1 MFASGFSLLAPKP
14 SLSPGFAPHPRS
26 VREST
31 PVFPDVPE
39 ATGGHGGPLNVRQ
52 RFLLGERVDINRA
65 GIRELSELPGISDP
79 IAREIA
85 RERARRGGFRR
96 PEDLLAVRGI
106 KEKRL
111 KKILPFLTVIPN
123 N

>member
-1 MFASGFSLLAPKP
+1 MAPKR
-14 SLSPGFAPHPRS
+14 SISSEFATHPRS
-26 VREST
+26 VCESA

-39 ATGGHGGPLNVRQ
+39 ATGGHGGPLTVHQ
-52 RFLLGERVDINRA
+52 RFLLGKRVDVNRA
-65 GIRELSELPGISDP
+65 GILELSGLPGISDP

-85 RERARRGGFRR
+85 RERARRGGFLR

-111 KKILPFLTVIPN
+111 KKILPFIVIFPN

>member
-1 MFASGFSLLAPKP
+1 M
-14 SLSPGFAPHPRS
+14 
-26 VREST
+26 
-31 PVFPDVPE
+31 DV
-39 ATGGHGGPLNVRQ
+39 
-52 RFLLGERVDINRA
+52 NRA
-65 GIRELSELPGISDP
+65 GIPELSGLPGISDP

-85 RERARRGGFRR
+85 RERAERGRFRR

-111 KKILPFLTVIPN
+111 KKILPFIAIFPN

>member
-1 MFASGFSLLAPKP
+1 
-14 SLSPGFAPHPRS
+14 
-26 VREST
+26 
-31 PVFPDVPE
+31 VPE
-39 ATGGHGGPLNVRQ
+39 ATGGHGGPLTVRQ
-52 RFLLGERVDINRA
+52 RFLLGERVDVNRA
-65 GIRELSELPGISDP
+65 GIPELSGLPGISDP

-85 RERARRGGFRR
+85 RERAERGRFRR

-111 KKILPFLTVIPN
+111 KKILPFIAIFPN

>member
-1 MFASGFSLLAPKP
+1 V
-14 SLSPGFAPHPRS
+14 PG
-26 VREST
+26 
-31 PVFPDVPE
+31 
-39 ATGGHGGPLNVRQ
+39 ATGGHGGPLTVRQ
-52 RFLLGERVDINRA
+52 RFLLGKRVDVNRA
-65 GIRELSELPGISDP
+65 KIMELSGLPGISDP

-85 RERARRGGFRR
+85 KERARRGGFRR

-111 KKILPFLTVIPN
+111 KKILPFISIFHN